1 MFSDIFIERPRLAF
15 VVAIVITL
23 AGIIAITAIPIA
35 QFPDI
40 VPPQVT
46 LNASYPGADA
56 EVVETTVAQ
65 PIEQQVNGIDNAL
78 YYQSASA
85 ADGSYILTVTFGL
98 GTDPDIN
105 TVNVQNRASL
115 ATPQLPP
122 EVSRAG
128 LTIRKKSAALLQV
141 INLYSP
147 NKTFDAIY
155 LSNYATIN
163 LIDPL
168 ARIKGVGQAT
178 LFGPLDYSL
187 RIWLDPDRLTEL
199 NLTPNDVIAA
209 VQGQNIQAAL
219 GRVGAAPI
227 TTEQQVQIN
236 IKTKG
241 RLTQPEE
248 FAAIVLRANPDGSV
262 IRIKDVARV
271 ETSAKTQD
279 RYSRFNGA
287 PAAAIGIYQT
297 PGSNAV
303 EVARQVRETMSAL
316 EKRFPSDLS
325 STVFFDSTVFVT
337 TTISEVVR
345 TLVIAIVLVAIV
357 VFLFLGSW
365 RTTLIPLVAV
375 PVSVVGTFAV
385 MLMIG
390 YSANT
395 VSLLALVLA
404 IGIVVDDAIV
414 VVENVER
421 VMEENPDLPVKAAC
435 KRAMAEITGPILA
448 ITLVL
453 LSVFVPVAFIP
464 GISGQLFRQFAVA
477 VSVSMLISAVNALT
491 LSPALCSVL
500 LKHGQKS
507 LGPMRYVLGAI
518 DWARDG
524 YVAVVRRLV
533 RVSIVGIA
541 VVGVTLALSAWLFS
555 RTPQSFLPDEDQG
568 AIFAALRL
576 PEGVSLNRTE
586 EIVKQVEG
594 IVSPI
599 PGVQGVLSVV
609 GLNFI
614 DYVPSSNQ
622 AFFVIRL
629 KPYEV
634 RTDRA
639 QSASAIIA
647 RLRPQMAAIQGAVGF
662 PFNLP
667 PILGLG
673 STGGFQYALEALQG
687 QSPSDLAAALRG
699 LVVAANGEPELAGVY
714 STYAADTPQIYLDID
729 RDKAQVL
736 GVKITDIFNALQS
749 TLGSYYVNDFNVFG
763 RTWQVNIQAETPF
776 RDSIND
782 IYRIYVRNA
791 QGGMV
796 PIRALADAKL
806 VQGPQT
812 VVRYNGFRSAI
823 VNGAPKPGYSS
834 GQALAAMERVSAAT
848 LPSGYS
854 FEWTGTALQEKA
866 AGGRTGIV
874 LGLAILFAYLFLVAL
889 YESWNIPISALLS
902 VSVAVLGAIV
912 AIKLAGL
919 SFDVYAQIGL
929 VVLIALAAKNG
940 ILIVAFAAEQ
950 RQLGKDIQAA
960 AIEGA
965 SLRFRPVMMTSFAFI
980 FGLFPL
986 IIAEGAGAITRHAVG
1001 TPVFG
1006 GMIAASVFG
1015 IFIIPLL
1022 FVTAETLRQ
1031 PRAKKE
1037 PYAPALPDVA
1047 SPSTDAAIGP
1057 EKQSTDGGRHD

>member
-23 AGIIAITAIPIA
+23 AGLIAITAIPIA
-35 QFPDI
+35 QFPEI

-46 LNASYPGADA
+46 LNATYPGADA

-65 PIEQQVNGIDNAL
+65 PIEQQINGIDNAL

-85 ADGSYILTVTFGL
+85 ADGSYILTATFAL

-115 ATPQLPP
+115 AIPQLPQ
-122 EVSRAG
+122 EVSRSG

-141 INLYSP
+141 INVYSP
-147 NKTFDAIY
+147 NNTYDPVY

-163 LIDPL
+163 LIDPV
-168 ARIKGVGQAT
+168 ARIRGVGQVQ

-209 VQGQNIQAAL
+209 VQDQNIQAAL

-227 TTEQQVQIN
+227 TKEQQVQIN
-236 IKTKG
+236 IKTTG
-241 RLTQPEE
+241 RLTRPEE

-271 ETSAKTQD
+271 EMSAKSQD

-287 PAAAIGIYQT
+287 PAAAIGIYQS

-303 EVARQVRETMSAL
+303 EVARQVRVTLDSLAT
-316 EKRFPSDLS
+316 RFPADLAY
-325 STVFFDSTVFVT
+325 TVFWDATVFVT
-337 TTISEVVR
+337 ATINEVIR
-345 TLVIAIVLVAIV
+345 TLVVAIILVAVV
-357 VFLFLGSW
+357 VFMFLGRW

-375 PVSVVGTFAV
+375 PVSIIGTFAV
-385 MLMIG
+385 MLLIG

-421 VMEENPDLPVKAAC
+421 VMEENPELAVREAC
-435 KRAMAEITGPILA
+435 KKAMAEITGPILA
-448 ITLVL
+448 ITFVL

-477 VSVSMLISAVNALT
+477 VSVAMLISALNALT
-491 LSPALCSVL
+491 LSPALCAVL

-507 LGPMRYVLGAI
+507 RGPMRYVLGAI
-518 DWARDG
+518 DRARDG
-524 YVAVVRRLV
+524 YVAVVRRLA
-533 RVSIVGIA
+533 RVA
-541 VVGVTLALSAWLFS
+541 VIGVLVVAGSLAASAWLFGK
-555 RTPQSFLPDEDQG
+555 TPQSFLPDEDQG
-568 AIFAALRL
+568 AIFATLRL

-586 EIVKQVEG
+586 TVVKQVED
-594 IVSPI
+594 IVRPI
-599 PGVQGVLSVV
+599 PGVEGIISVV
-609 GLNFI
+609 GFNFI
-614 DYVPSSNQ
+614 DYVASANQ

-629 KPYEV
+629 KPYET
-634 RTDRA
+634 RTDPA
-639 QSASAIIA
+639 QSVNAIIA
-647 RLRPQMAAIQGAVGF
+647 RLRPQMAAIPGAVAF

-687 QSPSDLAAALRG
+687 QSPSDIAAALRG
-699 LVVAANGEPELAGVY
+699 LLVAANGEPELAGVY
-714 STYAADTPQIYLDID
+714 STYAADTPQIYLEID

-749 TLGSYYVNDFNVFG
+749 TLGSFYVNDFNVFG
-763 RTWQVNIQAETPF
+763 RTWQVNVQAETQF
-776 RDSIND
+776 RDNIDD
-782 IYRIYVRNA
+782 IYQIYVRNA

-796 PIRALADAKL
+796 PIRALAEAKL

-812 VVRYNGFRSAI
+812 IVRYNGFRGAI
-823 VNGAPKPGYSS
+823 VNGAAKPGYSS
-834 GQALAAMERVSAAT
+834 GQALAAMERTSAAT
-848 LPSGYS
+848 LPPGYS

-866 AGGRTGIV
+866 ASGRTGIV
-874 LGLAILFAYLFLVAL
+874 LGVAVLFAYLFLVAL
-889 YESWNIPISALLS
+889 YESWNIPVPVLLS
-902 VSVAVLGAIV
+902 VSVAILGAII
-912 AIKLAGL
+912 ALMLARL

-929 VVLIALAAKNG
+929 VVLVALAAKNG
-940 ILIVAFAAEQ
+940 ILIVAFAVEQ
-950 RQLGKDIQAA
+950 RNLGKDINAA

-965 SLRFRPVMMTSFAFI
+965 GLRFRPVMMTSFAFI

-986 IIAEGAGAITRHAVG
+986 VVAQGAGAITRHAVG

-1015 IFIIPLL
+1015 IFVIPLL
-1022 FVTAETLRQ
+1022 YITAERLR
-1031 PRAKKE
+1031 
-1037 PYAPALPDVA
+1037 
-1047 SPSTDAAIGP
+1047 
-1057 EKQSTDGGRHD
+1057 GRSGKTKAE